1 MMLNGFFLEKRSCNI
16 IIGTFEN
23 DKFLND
29 EEVSNLFGELKVVSK
44 RAIGCDMNIGGRLF

>member
-1 MMLNGFFLEKRSCNI
+1 MMLNCFVLEKGSCDI
-16 IIGTFEN
+16 IIETFEN

-44 RAIGCDMNIGGRLF
+44 RAIGCDMNIGGRLC